1 MEADKMRPIELQSPE
16 DLRYLINKVRSAAA
30 QNLSK
35 LPPSQDPAMM
45 KRVEELLDEYILNL
59 FTRALPNLTINGLPP
74 NLPITAY
81 MQPVEEFEPFD
92 SRLQATVMALH
103 MEIEKRTL
111 QVTAMRRDA
120 PTQLREL
127 FDGDLTA
134 EEKRGEKVTRAWEER
149 FKDRDEQEGLL
160 VRNVE
165 RHEEAE
171 EAKKVAEDGLR
182 EIQTDLTRVLGRLTR
197 ASAAANYILEKKE
210 RSG

>member
-1 MEADKMRPIELQSPE
+1 MEAEKMRPIELQSPE
-16 DLRYLINKVRSAAA
+16 DLRYLIGKVRSAAA

-45 KRVEELLDEYILNL
+45 QRVEELLDEYIMNV

-92 SRLQATVMALH
+92 SRLQAAVVSLH
-103 MEIEKRTL
+103 MEIEQRTL
-111 QVTAMRRDA
+111 QLTAMRRDA

-127 FDGDLTA
+127 FDNDWTA
-134 EEKRGEKVTRAWEER
+134 EERRGEKLTKSWEE
-149 FKDRDEQEGLL
+149 KLNATEPEGLV
-160 VRNVE
+160 VRDVE

-171 EAKKVAEDGLR
+171 ATKKKAEAGLQ

-197 ASAAANYILEKKE
+197 ASAAANYILEKE